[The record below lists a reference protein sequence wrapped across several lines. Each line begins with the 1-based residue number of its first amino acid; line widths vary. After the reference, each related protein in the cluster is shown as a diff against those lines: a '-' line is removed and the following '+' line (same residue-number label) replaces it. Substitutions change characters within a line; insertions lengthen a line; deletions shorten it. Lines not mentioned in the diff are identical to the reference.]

1 MNTDKEFFLPGDVV
15 TLRQD
20 IVNKPEMIVVRK
32 AVTTVKLQGD
42 VKSNIFQGI
51 VCR

>member
-1 MNTDKEFFLPGDVV
+1 MNSEKEFFLPGDVV

-20 IVNKPEMIVVRK
+20 IINKPEMIVVRK
-32 AVTTVKLQGD
+32 AVTTVKLQNET
-42 VKSNIFQGI
+42 KSNIFQGI